1 MAAFQPA
8 STSAGVAQLKEEAR
22 SARRYGYT
30 RLAGIL
36 DWAAE
41 ALAEKE
47 AELDRL
53 RFARL
58 ARGK

>member
-1 MAAFQPA
+1 MSAYQPA
-8 STSAGVAQLKEEAR
+8 STSAGVSQLKEEAR

-36 DWAAE
+36 DWAADT
-41 ALAEKE
+41 LAETD
-47 AELDRL
+47 AELARL
-53 RFARL
+53 RYARL